1 MVFVKL
7 YLLFLCINA
16 GIGIMLFVNPG
27 LAPAFEVQTAPNF
40 YNGTNPNDPD
50 SASYN
55 STHVTNSSGNGNPL
69 SFIFDAGQYLL
80 YVGKIA
86 IDFITL
92 GFIFSVFA
100 ALGNALG
107 IAWPDELMIGLYAI
121 FGFIFFLWLIKM
133 IFGRDSGSLTS

>member
-1 MVFVKL
+1 M
-7 YLLFLCINA
+7 
-16 GIGIMLFVNPG
+16 GIGLMTFISPSLSPG
-27 LAPAFEVQTAPNF
+27 FQAETAPNF
-40 YNGTNPNDPD
+40 YNGTDPNDTT

-92 GFIFSVFA
+92 GFIFSVFS
-100 ALGNALG
+100 ALSNALG

-121 FGFIFFLWLIKM
+121 FGFIFFLWIIKM
-133 IFGRDSGSLTS
+133 IFGRDSGSLTN